1 MAGTITSLSFA
12 SRTFLLSTSEDGT
25 INLYRARD
33 WSLMRT
39 LRGHSGRINSASAHP
54 SGRVAL
60 SVGADRTIRMWD
72 LMRGVGSAS
81 VKIGIE
87 AELVRWDTLGKRF
100 AVMAQRQAM
109 VFATDMTKLAEV
121 ERRER
126 LHDVSF
132 LRAPVAGGAEHELM
146 FVATEAGTAIVYD
159 LDALEQAAGEDT
171 APSPSELARLVG
183 HRNRVRSV
191 CALRAQTA
199 DGSEHVLATTISSD
213 GYVRVF
219 SLADAL
225 RSGDKPELESVAE
238 FNTKRSRLTCLSV
251 VGFDVAAEM
260 GDLEEEPEGEGLD
273 AFDEED
279 EEEANDEDSDAE
291 LERLEEQVRQAREAG
306 LVLEDDEDEDEGI
319 GEDEE
324 VGEDEGEEEEEED
337 EEPEEE

>member
-109 VFATDMTKLAEV
+109 VL
-121 ERRER
+121 
-126 LHDVSF
+126 
-132 LRAPVAGGAEHELM
+132 
-146 FVATEAGTAIVYD
+146 
-159 LDALEQAAGEDT
+159 
-171 APSPSELARLVG
+171 
-183 HRNRVRSV
+183 
-191 CALRAQTA
+191 
-199 DGSEHVLATTISSD
+199 
-213 GYVRVF
+213 
-219 SLADAL
+219 SL
-225 RSGDKPELESVAE
+225 
-238 FNTKRSRLTCLSV
+238 
-251 VGFDVAAEM
+251 
-260 GDLEEEPEGEGLD
+260 
-273 AFDEED
+273 
-279 EEEANDEDSDAE
+279 
-291 LERLEEQVRQAREAG
+291 
-306 LVLEDDEDEDEGI
+306 I
-319 GEDEE
+319 HI
-324 VGEDEGEEEEEED
+324 
-337 EEPEEE
+337 

>member
-1 MAGTITSLSFA
+1 
-12 SRTFLLSTSEDGT
+12 
-25 INLYRARD
+25 
-33 WSLMRT
+33 MRT

-159 LDALEQAAGEDT
+159 LDALEQAADEDVVRHRQRRDDEV
-171 APSPSELARLVG
+171 AAVVEARHEDRDE
-183 HRNRVRSV
+183 HRQH
-191 CALRAQTA
+191 AEPEDERA
-199 DGSEHVLATTISSD
+199 VLADVLLT
-213 GYVRVF
+213 VRVG
-219 SLADAL
+219 
-225 RSGDKPELESVAE
+225 R
-238 FNTKRSRLTCLSV
+238 V
-251 VGFDVAAEM
+251 V
-260 GDLEEEPEGEGLD
+260 
-273 AFDEED
+273 
-279 EEEANDEDSDAE
+279 
-291 LERLEEQVRQAREAG
+291 VRG
-306 LVLEDDEDEDEGI
+306 V
-319 GEDEE
+319 
-324 VGEDEGEEEEEED
+324 
-337 EEPEEE
+337 